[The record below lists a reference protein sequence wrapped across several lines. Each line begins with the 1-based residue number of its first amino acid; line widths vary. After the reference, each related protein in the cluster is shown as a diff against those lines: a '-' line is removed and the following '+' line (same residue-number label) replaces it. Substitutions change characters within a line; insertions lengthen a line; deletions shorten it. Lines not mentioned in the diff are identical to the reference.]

1 MLAGPARFVSLG
13 QACNDCET
21 LFSQKNDLNGGY
33 RGGVVGLYFSFR
45 SLIRILNSHKRGF
58 R

>member
-1 MLAGPARFVSLG
+1 MLAEPARFVSLG

-21 LFSQKNDLNGGY
+21 YLARKTISTAVIAV
-33 RGGVVGLYFSFR
+33 GVVGLYFSFR